1 MDQLESNLNTRSDEY
16 KTNRAAMLKLV
27 ETLEARQ
34 AQVRA
39 GGGERGVK
47 KFRDQGKLLPRERL
61 ELLLDPGT
69 PFLELSPLA
78 AWGMYNDEA
87 PVALQIAGI
96 GIVSGVE
103 CLVTVNDATAKGGA
117 VYPMSLQKTLRA
129 QTIAAEN
136 RLPCITCV
144 ESAGANLLYQ
154 DEIFILGGRTF
165 ANQARLSAAGIP
177 QVALVFGSST
187 AGGAYVPGMSDYT
200 VFVRGQATAYLGGP
214 PLVKMAIGEEVD
226 DETLGGAEMHAQV
239 SGLSDYLAEDDAD
252 ALRIGRLIAQHL
264 KQQKPAVCLNR
275 RQSPSEPAYDPDEL
289 LGVIPADPR
298 IPFDIREIVA
308 RIVDGSE
315 FFEFKPEYG
324 PTLVTGHAVINGW
337 PVGILGNNGILFSE
351 SANKA
356 AQFIQLCNQSR
367 TPLIYLQN
375 ITGFMVG
382 TQYERGGIIKHGS
395 QMINAV
401 ATSSVPQFS
410 VIVGGSYGAGNYA
423 MCGRSY
429 DPRFLWSWPN
439 SKVAVMGGEQAAG
452 VLGIVQ
458 EAAAKRRGIEPD
470 KTTIEA
476 TQMMTRQKFEQE
488 SDPYYA
494 TARLWD
500 DGILD
505 PRNTRRALSVG
516 LSVAHNVDFI
526 SPGQPHYGVFSD
538 VKTAVPIENGRYQS
552 NSV

>member
-1 MDQLESNLNTRSDEY
+1 MNRISTKLNPRSDEFKANY
-16 KTNRAAMLKLV
+16 AAMQALV
-27 ETLEARQ
+27 DTLAERQ
-34 AQVRA
+34 AQVRQ
-39 GGGERGVK
+39 GGGERGAK
-47 KFRDQGKLLPRERL
+47 KFRDRGKLLPRQRL
-61 ELLLDPGT
+61 ELLLDPGA

-87 PVALQIAGI
+87 PAALQITGI
-96 GIVSGVE
+96 GQVSGVT
-103 CLVTVNDATAKGGA
+103 CLISVNDATAKGGA

-129 QTIAAEN
+129 QAIAMEN
-136 RLPCITCV
+136 RLPTVTCV
-144 ESAGANLLYQ
+144 ESAGANLLFQ

-165 ANQARLSAAGIP
+165 ANQARLSAAGNP

-226 DETLGGAEMHAQV
+226 DETLGGAEMHAHV
-239 SGLSDYLAEDDAD
+239 SGLADYLAEDDAD
-252 ALRIGRLIAQHL
+252 AIRYGRFIMRQLQRPMATAVAQ
-264 KQQKPAVCLNR
+264 R
-275 RQSPSEPAYDPDEL
+275 RQTPQEPACDPDEL

-298 IPFDIREIVA
+298 IPFDIREVIA
-308 RIVDGSE
+308 RLVDDSR
-315 FFEFKPEYG
+315 FLPFKPEYG
-324 PTLVTGHAVINGW
+324 ATLVCGHAHIDGW
-337 PVGILGNNGILFSE
+337 PVGILGNNGVLFSE

-382 TQYERGGIIKHGS
+382 TKYEREGIIKHGS
-395 QMINAV
+395 KMINAV
-401 ATSSVPQFS
+401 ATSTAPQFS

-439 SKVAVMGGEQAAG
+439 SRVAVMGGEQAAG

-458 EAAAKRRGIEPD
+458 EGQARRKGVEPD
-470 KTTIEA
+470 AQAIQMM
-476 TQMMTRQKFEQE
+476 QMMTRQKFEQE

-505 PRNTRRALSVG
+505 PRHTRQALSIG
-516 LSVAHNVDFI
+516 LAVAAHDDYVT
-526 SPGQPHYGVFSD
+526 PGAPRYGVF
-538 VKTAVPIENGRYQS
+538 RM
-552 NSV
+552 